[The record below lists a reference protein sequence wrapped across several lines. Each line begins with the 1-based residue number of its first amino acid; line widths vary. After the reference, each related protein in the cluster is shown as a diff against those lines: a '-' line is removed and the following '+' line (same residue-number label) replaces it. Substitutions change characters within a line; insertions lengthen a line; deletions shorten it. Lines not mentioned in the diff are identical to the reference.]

1 MVLAGTPQPYCSPW
15 VINGNSRVVDGSLQ
29 VIGGSSRTE
38 GFTWHQLS
46 PDTLCSTTRSTV
58 ILLLLGIVLVLCHQT
73 DSPLLSFV
81 SNSMC
86 YHY

>member
-1 MVLAGTPQPYCSPW
+1 MHNWVGRLILVMVLAGTPQPYCSPW

-58 ILLLLGIVLVLCHQT
+58 ILLLLGIVLAK
-73 DSPLLSFV
+73 
-81 SNSMC
+81 
-86 YHY
+86 